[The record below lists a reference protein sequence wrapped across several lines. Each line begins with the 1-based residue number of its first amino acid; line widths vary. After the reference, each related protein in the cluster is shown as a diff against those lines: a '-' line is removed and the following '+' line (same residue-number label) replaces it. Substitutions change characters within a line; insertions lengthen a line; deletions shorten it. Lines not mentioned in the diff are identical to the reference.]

1 MDNGYYNSDSPNVT
15 VKVHMHQFAFE
26 NMPAKK
32 SAKVNV
38 LKKRKSPPRGEA
50 PTSDEDIDVCTAINN
65 NKANADEEVTKS
77 NDDSA
82 LNQSGLNPA
91 GVRKED
97 QFQDRTQ
104 RSREG
109 NLNAIIP
116 EPDTDEYLVEADD
129 KVKHV
134 YQGHLHSC
142 QHADDCSDEAHSS
155 GEEEPVDEWVKE
167 SDDEEE
173 IISENPDNSQESELF
188 ENEQDL
194 FCDIC
199 GESRAFDDFSE
210 EQRMD
215 VPPLPDW
222 VHPEWTDIEDGDF
235 RFCLRHSS
243 EEQKNW
249 ILQWRSELRN
259 ARNSSPSLLSTNI
272 AISPSTR

>member
-167 SDDEEE
+167 SDDEGKSSVK
-173 IISENPDNSQESELF
+173 IQTIRKKVNYLKMNRICFATYAAKVGPSTISPKNSEWMFHRSLTGSTQNGLTLKMATFDFVSGTA
-188 ENEQDL
+188 QRSKRTG
-194 FCDIC
+194 FCSGGQNC
-199 GESRAFDDFSE
+199 GM
-210 EQRMD
+210 QG
-215 VPPLPDW
+215 
-222 VHPEWTDIEDGDF
+222 I
-235 RFCLRHSS
+235 LRHHFF
-243 EEQKNW
+243 QQ
-249 ILQWRSELRN
+249 I
-259 ARNSSPSLLSTNI
+259 
-272 AISPSTR
+272 